1 MGVTP
6 RRNTHRTFAVP
17 RTNFGKKRSWAAIT
31 CALAKQLARA
41 PLSLAAG
48 TCAGNS
54 VELLRESA
62 AITCCASTCR
72 LVSTQN
78 VKTSTAPRHAH
89 SDRKRLQSSPHAACP
104 GTWLCGRTLTTMLV
118 VPHVD
123 ARADRCPRTV
133 SRVPPSPP
141 EVGTRN
147 GRLDSTTFETSFFWQ
162 YRYK

>member
-104 GTWLCGRTLTTMLV
+104 GTNQLEEARQEERACIPHPLFLSTWHDPRV
-118 VPHVD
+118 VL
-123 ARADRCPRTV
+123 ARAIELFALP
-133 SRVPPSPP
+133 
-141 EVGTRN
+141 
-147 GRLDSTTFETSFFWQ
+147 
-162 YRYK
+162 